1 MDIALKGK
9 RTLVIGLGIEGVDL
23 VRYAVAEGAVVTAN
37 DAKPESRL
45 RDRMTLLAGLPVHY
59 ALGNHD
65 PALAGRHDLL
75 LVSQGVPLRLPLILE
90 ARRLGRPIASLTGLF
105 LSRCPGP
112 IAGISGSSGKTT
124 TTALVDAMFT
134 AAGVPH
140 LTGGNIGVPLLSRLG
155 EIDPQTWT
163 VLEISHSQL
172 ELTDRS
178 PHVAA
183 ITNVTP
189 NHLDRYNW
197 EAYVQLKRNL
207 VAFQTGED
215 IAVLNYDN
223 GVARS
228 FSAATAATVHYT
240 TAASTPAPGDG
251 AYLRSGVVM
260 LRRGGQDGPIL
271 PAADIPLRGSHNVE
285 NVLTATATA
294 AACGIGPEAMAA
306 AVRGFAGVPHRIEAV
321 ATIDGV
327 TWVND
332 SIATT
337 PERTLAGMRS
347 FTEPLVLLLGGREK
361 NLPLEELAREAAK
374 RCRAIIC
381 FGEARDL
388 LAAAVKAAGSAAATA
403 ATLADTVA
411 LAARRAQSSDV
422 VLLSPACTSFD
433 AYDNFER
440 RGEEFR
446 ALVRALRAGIDGEVR
461 S

>member
-1 MDIALKGK
+1 MDVALKGK
-9 RTLVIGLGIEGVDL
+9 RALVIGLGIEGVDM
-23 VRYAVAEGAVVTAN
+23 VRYAVAEGAAVTAN
-37 DAKPESRL
+37 DAKAESGL
-45 RDRMTLLAGLPVHY
+45 RETMMLLAGLPVRY

-65 PALAGRHDLL
+65 PALAAEHDVV
-75 LVSQGVPLRLPLILE
+75 LVSQGVPLTLPLILE
-90 ARRLGRPIASLTGLF
+90 ARRLERPIASLTGLF

-124 TTALVDAMFT
+124 TTALVDAMFS

-140 LTGGNIGVPLLSRLG
+140 ITGGNIGVPLLSRLG
-155 EIDPQTWT
+155 EIGPRTWT
-163 VLEISHSQL
+163 VLEVSHSQL

-189 NHLDRYNW
+189 NHLDRYSW

-207 VAFQTGED
+207 VAYQTGDD

-223 GVARS
+223 DVTRS
-228 FSAATAATVHYT
+228 FSGATAATVHYT
-240 TAASTPAPGDG
+240 TADSTPAPGDG
-251 AYLRSGVVM
+251 AYLRSGIVT
-260 LRRGGQDGPIL
+260 LRRDGDDVPVL
-271 PAADIPLRGSHNVE
+271 PAADIPLRGSHNIE

-294 AACGIGPEAMAA
+294 AACGIEPEAMAA
-306 AVRGFAGVPHRIEAV
+306 AVRSFAGVPHRLEIV
-321 ATIDGV
+321 ATRDGA

-361 NLPLEELAREAAK
+361 NLPLDEMAREAAS
-374 RCRAIIC
+374 RCRAVIC
-381 FGEARDL
+381 FGEARDR
-388 LAAAVKAAGSAAATA
+388 LAAASRAAGAATDTA
-403 ATLADTVA
+403 ATLADAVA
-411 LAARRAQSSDV
+411 LAARRAQPGDV

-446 ALVRALRAGIDGEVR
+446 ALVGALPTGRDGEVR

>member
-1 MDIALKGK
+1 
-9 RTLVIGLGIEGVDL
+9 
-23 VRYAVAEGAVVTAN
+23 
-37 DAKPESRL
+37 
-45 RDRMTLLAGLPVHY
+45 
-59 ALGNHD
+59 
-65 PALAGRHDLL
+65 
-75 LVSQGVPLRLPLILE
+75 
-90 ARRLGRPIASLTGLF
+90 
-105 LSRCPGP
+105 
-112 IAGISGSSGKTT
+112 
-124 TTALVDAMFT
+124 MFT

-163 VLEISHSQL
+163 VLEVSHSQL

-260 LRRGGQDGPIL
+260 LRRGGQDGPVL

-361 NLPLEELAREAAK
+361 NLPLEELARETAK

-381 FGEARDL
+381 FGEARYL

-403 ATLADTVA
+403 ATLANTVA
-411 LAARRAQSSDV
+411 LAARRAQSGDV